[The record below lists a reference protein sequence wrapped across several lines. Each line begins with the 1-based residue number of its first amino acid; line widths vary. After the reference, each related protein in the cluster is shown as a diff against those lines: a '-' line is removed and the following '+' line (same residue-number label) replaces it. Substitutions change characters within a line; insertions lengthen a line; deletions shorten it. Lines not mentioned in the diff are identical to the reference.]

1 MNNPLQGQLIH
12 SNEPLQPLHS
22 WLSDSF
28 SVNKPLQYRFSD
40 SFSVNKPL
48 QGRLWDSFSVNEP
61 LQGRLSD
68 DERRDE
74 STNRTSGILHVLHT
88 IATVSP
94 VCEKKATFAFCSLI
108 RDKHFDVQLVKKV
121 KVYSHVTSARR
132 KSRLPKRYHLLLN
145 VYSQ

>member
-1 MNNPLQGQLIH
+1 M
-12 SNEPLQPLHS
+12 
-22 WLSDSF
+22 
-28 SVNKPLQYRFSD
+28 NKPLQGRLSNL
-40 SFSVNKPL
+40 FSVNKPL
-48 QGRLWDSFSVNEP
+48 QGRLSDLFSVNKPLQGHLSDLFSVNKP

-121 KVYSHVTSARR
+121 TFKGVFITKEG
-132 KSRLPKRYHLLLN
+132 KSENLFLIGTQK
-145 VYSQ
+145 